1 MTQLLTEPDSPPIQD
16 SKTIEDFRIPD
27 IPPAAFYIPN
37 FITEEEEAYLLE
49 RLESSPKPKW
59 KAVGSGRR
67 LQYWGGTMSKG
78 GILLPE
84 EIPEF
89 FTTFPDL
96 IGRLKQTLQKAGADG
111 FAMEPNQVLVNEYQ
125 SGQGISPH
133 EDGPAFEPLVATIS
147 LGSHTVLDIHHYIST
162 TSPSPPMVAIPPSEG
177 DEARPVAAVP
187 LAHLLL
193 LPRSLLIISASLYVS
208 HLHAIGEKNEDA
220 VRGRGTASENEVVI
234 ANAALL
240 GEANI
245 VDHLEQGH
253 TWIRARGTRTSLTFR
268 RALRV
273 VKGGALG
280 KAMGALRRP

>member
-1 MTQLLTEPDSPPIQD
+1 MTQILPEPDFPPIQD
-16 SKTIEDFRIPD
+16 SKTLEDFRIPD

-37 FITEEEEAYLLE
+37 FVTEEEEAYLLE

-59 KAVGSGRR
+59 KTVGSGRR

-89 FTTFPDL
+89 FTTLWVHIFSTDQWDVPMIMTDPIYYISPDL
-96 IGRLKQTLQKAGADG
+96 IGRLKQTLQKAGVDG
-111 FAMEPNQVLVNEYQ
+111 FTMEPNQVLVNEYQ

-147 LGSHTVLDIHHYIST
+147 LGSHTVLDIHHYISA
-162 TSPSPPMVAIPPSEG
+162 TSPSPPMVAIPPPEG
-177 DEARPVAAVP
+177 EEARPVAAVP

-208 HLHAIGEKNEDA
+208 HLHAIGEKNEDT
-220 VRGRGTASENEVVI
+220 VKGRGTASENEVVI
-234 ANAALL
+234 ANTSLL
-240 GEANI
+240 GETNI

-253 TWIRARGTRTSLTFR
+253 T
-268 RALRV
+268 
-273 VKGGALG
+273 
-280 KAMGALRRP
+280 